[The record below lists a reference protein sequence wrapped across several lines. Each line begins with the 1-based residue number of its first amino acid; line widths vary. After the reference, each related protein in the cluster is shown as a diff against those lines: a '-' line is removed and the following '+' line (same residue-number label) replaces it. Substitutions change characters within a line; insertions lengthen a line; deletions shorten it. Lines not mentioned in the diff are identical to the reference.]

1 MPAQTRKGYPAF
13 ISLTAFWGDVSI
25 FFTVFANKSSSLD
38 VWRRAIGAI
47 YELGR
52 NTMKRAHPSNPIS
65 CLPLLIIVLS
75 ATFLASCGGPP
86 EWVKEGSGPLNK
98 DEDKAI
104 YGVGSV
110 TGVRNEPLGWETAE
124 TRSRAELAKSFETY
138 TAYLMRDY
146 AASTTAR
153 DFTKTA
159 EEQNVERAVK
169 TFTATTLNGIR
180 PIDRYKDED
189 TNSYYVLT
197 RLSFKEMQETL
208 AQAQELNS
216 EVRDFV
222 RKNAQ
227 RAFEELEKE
236 EAKQRRGL

>member
-1 MPAQTRKGYPAF
+1 MNTPQKTPF
-13 ISLTAFWGDVSI
+13 VSI
-25 FFTVFANKSSSLD
+25 LFMFAVGL
-38 VWRRAIGAI
+38 A
-47 YELGR
+47 
-52 NTMKRAHPSNPIS
+52 
-65 CLPLLIIVLS
+65 VL
-75 ATFLASCGGPP
+75 FLASCAGPP
-86 EWVKEGSGPLNK
+86 EWVEEGSGPLNE

-124 TRSRAELAKSFETY
+124 NRSRAELAKSFETY

-146 AASTTAR
+146 AASTTAQ
-153 DFTKTA
+153 DFSKSS

-169 TFTATTLNGIR
+169 TFTATTLNGIK

-189 TNSYYVLT
+189 SHSYYVLT
-197 RLSFKEMQETL
+197 KLSFEEMQETL

-236 EAKQRRGL
+236 EAKRRKGL

>member
-1 MPAQTRKGYPAF
+1 MRTTKNSHTVLIPFAF
-13 ISLTAFWGDVSI
+13 A
-25 FFTVFANKSSSLD
+25 
-38 VWRRAIGAI
+38 
-47 YELGR
+47 LGL
-52 NTMKRAHPSNPIS
+52 SV
-65 CLPLLIIVLS
+65 LI
-75 ATFLASCGGPP
+75 LASCGGPP
-86 EWVKEGSGPLNK
+86 EWVQEGSGPLNE
-98 DEDKAI
+98 DENKAI

-124 TRSRAELAKSFETY
+124 NRSRAELAKSFETY

-146 AASTTAR
+146 AASTTAQ
-153 DFTKTA
+153 DFTKSS

-169 TFTATTLNGIR
+169 TFTATTLNGIK

-189 TNSYYVLT
+189 TYSYYVLT
-197 RLSFKEMQETL
+197 KLSFKEMQETL
-208 AQAQELNS
+208 AQAQELNG

-236 EAKQRRGL
+236 EAKRRKGL

>member
-1 MPAQTRKGYPAF
+1 MRTTQN
-13 ISLTAFWGDVSI
+13 SHTASILFALAVGLSVSI
-25 FFTVFANKSSSLD
+25 
-38 VWRRAIGAI
+38 
-47 YELGR
+47 
-52 NTMKRAHPSNPIS
+52 
-65 CLPLLIIVLS
+65 
-75 ATFLASCGGPP
+75 LASCGGPP
-86 EWVKEGSGPLNK
+86 EWVQEGSGPLNE

-124 TRSRAELAKSFETY
+124 NRSRAELAKSFETY

-146 AASTTAR
+146 AASTTAQ
-153 DFTKTA
+153 DFTKSS

-189 TNSYYVLT
+189 SHSYYVLT
-197 RLSFKEMQETL
+197 KLSFKEMQETL

-236 EAKQRRGL
+236 EAKRQRGL

>member
-1 MPAQTRKGYPAF
+1 MRTPQNTPTVPILLALVVGL
-13 ISLTAFWGDVSI
+13 SVSI
-25 FFTVFANKSSSLD
+25 
-38 VWRRAIGAI
+38 
-47 YELGR
+47 
-52 NTMKRAHPSNPIS
+52 
-65 CLPLLIIVLS
+65 
-75 ATFLASCGGPP
+75 LASCGGPP
-86 EWVKEGSGPLNK
+86 DWVQEGSGPLNE

-124 TRSRAELAKSFETY
+124 NRSRAELAKSFETY

-146 AASTTAR
+146 AASTTAQ
-153 DFTKTA
+153 DFTKSS

-189 TNSYYVLT
+189 SQSYYVLT
-197 RLSFKEMQETL
+197 KLSFKEMQETL

-236 EAKQRRGL
+236 EAKRRKGL

>member
-1 MPAQTRKGYPAF
+1 MRTPQKTP
-13 ISLTAFWGDVSI
+13 
-25 FFTVFANKSSSLD
+25 TVPILFALVVGLS
-38 VWRRAIGAI
+38 V
-47 YELGR
+47 
-52 NTMKRAHPSNPIS
+52 
-65 CLPLLIIVLS
+65 LI
-75 ATFLASCGGPP
+75 LASCGGPP
-86 EWVKEGSGPLNK
+86 DWVQEGSGPLNE

-124 TRSRAELAKSFETY
+124 NRSRAELAKSFETY

-146 AASTTAR
+146 AASTTAQ
-153 DFTKTA
+153 DFTKSS

-189 TNSYYVLT
+189 SQSYYVLT
-197 RLSFKEMQETL
+197 KLSFKEMQETL

-236 EAKQRRGL
+236 EAKRRKGL

>member
-1 MPAQTRKGYPAF
+1 MRITPHSHA
-13 ISLTAFWGDVSI
+13 VSI
-25 FFTVFANKSSSLD
+25 LFAF
-38 VWRRAIGAI
+38 V
-47 YELGR
+47 LG
-52 NTMKRAHPSNPIS
+52 
-65 CLPLLIIVLS
+65 LGVLL
-75 ATFLASCGGPP
+75 LAACGGPP
-86 EWVKEGSGPLNK
+86 EWVQEGSGPLNE
-98 DEDKAI
+98 DETKSI

-124 TRSRAELAKSFETY
+124 NRSRAELAKSFETY

-146 AASTTAR
+146 AASTTAQ
-153 DFTKTA
+153 DFTKSS

-180 PIDRYKDED
+180 PIDRYKDEE
-189 TNSYYVLT
+189 TQSFYVLT
-197 RLSFKEMQETL
+197 KLSFKEMQETL

-227 RAFEELEKE
+227 RAFEELEME
-236 EAKQRRGL
+236 EAKRQKGL